1 MGLPVGSLP
10 QGASVTAR
18 WTPRASETD
27 TRDCLQVLT
36 KSHRAMP
43 DKFHGLV
50 DVEKRYR
57 QRYVDLIANPE
68 VKETFRARSIIVST
82 LRRFLEDQ
90 GFLEIETPVRR
101 PLLPK
106 HCTPAPLPQWV
117 GLYRVRGFTA
127 LVRPCLTVGLTS
139 AIASCHTY
147 VHLGNA

>member
-1 MGLPVGSLP
+1 MLAHVQHRAAVQLSRL
-10 QGASVTAR
+10 AEVSRAR
-18 WTPRASETD
+18 GPRAVGLRWVRAKGSRWRGRCTCGHSKPPASCS
-27 TRDCLQVLT
+27 RRGAAAQVLT

-90 GFLEIETPVRR
+90 GFLEIETPVRSR
-101 PLLPK
+101 LL
-106 HCTPAPLPQWV
+106 V
-117 GLYRVRGFTA
+117 
-127 LVRPCLTVGLTS
+127 S
-139 AIASCHTY
+139 ADA
-147 VHLGNA
+147 VL